1 MYRLDVS
8 DSGLSFAI
16 GDCQIFDA
24 VVYSFKYFI
33 PVAIAMGNLIMRVC
47 GNHDFALNMQKS
59 TVTVAS
65 TEKRL
70 LVDITVLLCE
80 QYTIIPVI
88 S

>member
-1 MYRLDVS
+1 
-8 DSGLSFAI
+8 
-16 GDCQIFDA
+16 
-24 VVYSFKYFI
+24 
-33 PVAIAMGNLIMRVC
+33 MGNLIMRAR

-65 TEKRL
+65 TEKDCSL
-70 LVDITVLLCE
+70 IDITVLSCE

>member
-16 GDCQIFDA
+16 CDCQIFDA

-47 GNHDFALNMQKS
+47 GNHDFALNMQKL

-65 TEKRL
+65 TEKDCSLIL
-70 LVDITVLLCE
+70 LYCHVNNTLL
-80 QYTIIPVI
+80 YR
-88 S
+88 

>member
-65 TEKRL
+65 TEKDCSLIL
-70 LVDITVLLCE
+70 LYCHVNNTLLY
-80 QYTIIPVI
+80 Q
-88 S
+88 